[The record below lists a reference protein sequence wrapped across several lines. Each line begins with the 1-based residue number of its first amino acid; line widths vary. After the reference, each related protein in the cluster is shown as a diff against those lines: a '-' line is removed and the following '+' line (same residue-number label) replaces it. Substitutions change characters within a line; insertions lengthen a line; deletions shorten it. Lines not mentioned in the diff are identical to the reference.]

1 VEPQNVAAAPQAQP
15 EAQAQQL
22 QPGYRLDTAGLT
34 HPGRVRA
41 NNEDAYLIATL
52 QRSMLVHDASPVAR
66 GWFTGESAGTLLVV
80 ADGMGGQGG
89 GDIAS
94 KVAVS
99 TVVNHLLNC
108 MPWAT
113 ARVAPSTPPTHSP
126 SLPGVRDQLMNA
138 LAEGDSTVRVA
149 GAQSGVPQMGTTLT
163 LALLLWPIAYIAH
176 VGDSRCYLMR
186 DGQIER
192 LTTDHTLAQKLSEV
206 SPNSVDATSRLHH
219 ILWNSLGASDDLPQ
233 PEIQKL
239 TLQTG
244 DTLLLCSDGLTKY
257 VSDQHI
263 ARILSA
269 GASAEERCA
278 MLVERANAAGGA
290 DNVTAVIAQIHNA

>member
-1 VEPQNVAAAPQAQP
+1 MAAAPQHQP
-15 EAQAQQL
+15 QQHQP
-22 QPGYRLDTAGLT
+22 QPGFRLESAGLT

-41 NNEDAYLIATL
+41 TNEDAYLIATL

-94 KVAVS
+94 QVAVS

-113 ARVAPSTPPTHSP
+113 ARLAPSSPPAHSP
-126 SLPGVRDQLMNA
+126 SLPGVRDQLMSA
-138 LAEGDSTVRVA
+138 LVEGDSTVRVA

-163 LALLLWPIAYIAH
+163 LALVLWPVAYVAH

-186 DGQIER
+186 DGQLSR

-239 TLQTG
+239 ALQAG
-244 DTLLLCSDGLTKY
+244 DSLLLCSDGLTKY
-257 VSDQHI
+257 VSDQQL
-263 ARILSA
+263 ARMLS
-269 GASAEERCA
+269 GEASAEQRCA

-290 DNVTAVIAQIHNA
+290 DNITAVIAQIHAG